1 MIIFIVNDFFM
12 RIIITETQLE
22 LLSEQL
28 DISQFKKA
36 SELRASQWYW
46 DHVRDE
52 ESLKC
57 KAYDIGDGKWTIGYG
72 HTEGVKKD
80 DILGDGKNCKI
91 EADELL
97 REDSTYHADK
107 LRKIFSVWEDEG
119 LNILITQGMFD
130 ALLSLSYNGGAGGI
144 RRSDVIALLKKSQTI
159 DRNKLYKAAESIKTY
174 RVSMPGHKPRRELE
188 YKRFIEGL

>member
-1 MIIFIVNDFFM
+1 M
-12 RIIITETQLE
+12 RIAFTKILKE
-22 LLSEQL
+22 LIYEQL

-36 SELRASQWYW
+36 SELVASQWYW